1 MTKHLHPEALR
12 YLNADND
19 AKLHWIR
26 SRKWLSY
33 DIGNSALDEVEMILN
48 HPPTHRIPSMLL
60 VGQTNNGKTM
70 ILEEALQ
77 RHPPESDP
85 TAEADRIPLLFLT
98 MPPGP
103 ELRRFYTLLLDHIG
117 AVFKPSDTLSRLETQ
132 VLTLLKAVGTRA
144 IVIDELHNILGGR
157 FSDQRQFLNM
167 LRFLSNELRIS
178 IIAAGTKNAVRV
190 VQSDDQLAN
199 RFKLFSLPEWRDGR
213 DFRKFLFLLEA
224 TLPFPEPSN
233 LYKSD
238 LARTILTVSERTIGE
253 MIMFVTEA
261 AGIAIQE
268 NASCLTAEHFAA
280 ANYISPSR
288 RAAAAQEIV
297 G

>member
-12 YLNADND
+12 YLNADKD
-19 AKLHWIR
+19 VKLHWIR

-33 DIGNSALDEVEMILN
+33 DIGKNALDEVEMILN

-77 RHPPESDP
+77 RHPPERDP
-85 TAEADRIPLLFLT
+85 SAEADRIPLLFLT

-224 TLPFPEPSN
+224 TLPFSEPSN
-233 LYKSD
+233 FYKSD
-238 LARTILTVSERTIGE
+238 LAKTILTVSERTIGE

-261 AGIAIQE
+261 SIIAIQE
-268 NASCLTAEHFAA
+268 NASSVTKAHFDA

>member
-268 NASCLTAEHFAA
+268 NASCLTAEHFAS

>member
-12 YLNADND
+12 YVNADPN

-33 DIGNSALDEVEMILN
+33 DLGTKALDEIEMILN

-60 VGQTNNGKTM
+60 IGQTNNGKTM
-70 ILEEALQ
+70 ILEEAIQ
-77 RHPPESDP
+77 RHPPERNP
-85 TAEADRIPLLFLT
+85 VEEADRIPLLFLT

-103 ELRRFYTLLLDHIG
+103 ELRRFYTLLLNHIG

-132 VLTLLKAVGTRA
+132 VLTLLRAVGTRA

-199 RFKLFSLPEWRDGR
+199 RFKLFALPEWRDGR
-213 DFRKFLFLLEA
+213 DYRKFLFLLEA
-224 TLPFPEPSN
+224 TLPFPEPSD

-238 LARTILTVSERTIGE
+238 IAKTILTVSERTIGE
-253 MIMFVTEA
+253 MIMFVSEA
-261 AGIAIQE
+261 ATIAIQE
-268 NASCLTAEHFAA
+268 NALALNAEHFQR
-280 ANYISPSR
+280 ANYVSPSR
-288 RAAAAQEIV
+288 RAANAQEIV